1 MTPRPVSLLL
11 TAMALLGIT
20 GCREKRPETT
30 LPPATSADKAALTE
44 LQRTLSRHVEDYLA
58 LRKSLEAA
66 KSKYEHALTD
76 FVRQKALEGPES
88 RPAEIFRQRP
98 RYPADELQKRV
109 QALHEARN
117 RLSTSRTAFLR
128 AAAEVNPGKL
138 PTEGSKTADDAYRL
152 VMTHDSSIAE
162 FFDTF
167 PQPLPGR

>member
-1 MTPRPVSLLL
+1 MTTHPVLLL
-11 TAMALLGIT
+11 VTTLALLGMT
-20 GCREKRPETT
+20 GCRDQRPETA
-30 LPPATSADKAALTE
+30 LPPANSADKAPLAE
-44 LQRTLSRHVEDYLA
+44 LQRTLGRHVEDYLA

-66 KSKYEHALTD
+66 KSKYEHELTD

-98 RYPADELQKRV
+98 RYPADELQKNV

-128 AAAEVNPGKL
+128 AAAEANPGKL
-138 PTEGSKTADDAYRL
+138 PTDGSKTADDAYRL